1 MDTQIH
7 LEALKRLKEAV
18 AEEIKKALEK
28 TQTKSAPVKNVWINR
43 AYDDEDTYTETVNR
57 IFIDEKDGEL
67 VVESTFNIPMECAET
82 DETYF
87 ADGYT
92 INEMLLIMNGIEL

>member
-1 MDTQIH
+1 MDTKVH
-7 LEALKRLKEAV
+7 EAALKHVKEAIID
-18 AEEIKKALEK
+18 EIKKALEK
-28 TQTKSAPVKNVWINR
+28 TETKSAPVKDVWINR
-43 AYDDEDTYTETVNR
+43 GYDEEDAYTEMVNR

-67 VVESTFNIPMECAET
+67 VVESTFSVLLECGET

-92 INEMLLIMNGIEL
+92 FDEMLLIMNGIEL